1 MLLKKLTNMRLEQEN
16 MDLIYYI
23 IKTFIVLKIKIQI
36 ILLKKNVI
44 KLLKLKNNIDLLSI
58 Y

>member
-1 MLLKKLTNMRLEQEN
+1 MRLEQEN